1 MSAVLQEI
9 DAPEEFFAPTSATA
23 LDHLLGQHARARRNI
38 EVVRDFMGSD
48 EMQSA
53 AGYFLAANKNTHS
66 RYAPEPAKLFQMES
80 ALKALDAH
88 YWDRAL
94 QLTDVLDYMPAA
106 RREEW
111 FKHIRDMECPDFEEA
126 SVRATLQSLM
136 AQRMDFLSEMVD
148 GIFRGLSGEH
158 VTNRPEGFSK
168 RMIIQGVVS
177 MFGAGRKEGLIHD
190 MRAVVAK
197 FMGRDQPHYG
207 STHRMLAKVQQRR
220 GEWHSVDGGAFRIRV
235 YKNSNAHLEVH
246 PDISWRLNQVLA
258 HLHPAAIPSQLRRP
272 PAKKKLREFTLMQRP
287 LPFAVIA
294 LLESA
299 DYKAVERVLHTGY
312 RWMDADKH
320 LKAEAVRV
328 IEAIGGA
335 DNGKGVFAFDYDAGD
350 VLTEVIISGAIPDHV
365 SHQYY
370 PTPQR
375 LAEEAVRLAEIGP
388 DHFCLE
394 PSAGQGAIAD
404 LLPKKRTYCVEAS
417 RLHCKVLEAK
427 GYVVHEGDFLTLR
440 NGMRFDRVVMNPPF
454 SQGRAAAHVQHAAE
468 LLRDGGRLVA
478 ILPSSH
484 AGKDILPG
492 YRVTWSP
499 VYPNE
504 FAGASVDVVIMTAEA
519 A

>member
-38 EVVRDFMGSD
+38 EAVREFMSSE
-48 EMQSA
+48 EMRSA
-53 AGYFLAANKNTHS
+53 AGYYLAANKNTHA
-66 RYAPEPAKLFQMES
+66 RYAPEPAELFKMAP

-88 YWDRAL
+88 YWDQAL
-94 QLTDVLDYMPAA
+94 RLTDVLDYMPAA

-111 FKHIRDMECPDFEEA
+111 FKHIRDMDCPDFEEA

-235 YKNSNAHLEVH
+235 YQNSNAHLEVH
-246 PDISWRLNQVLA
+246 PDIAWRLNQVLA
-258 HLHPAAIPSQLRRP
+258 HLYPAAIPSRLRRP
-272 PAKKKLREFTLMQRP
+272 PAKKKLRDFTLMQRP

-299 DYKAVERVLHTGY
+299 DYKAAERVLHTGY

-335 DNGKGVFAFDYDAGD
+335 DAGKGVFAFDYDAGE
-350 VLTEVIISGAIPDHV
+350 VLTEVIISGVIPDHK

-370 PTPQR
+370 PTPRR
-375 LAEEAVRLAEIGP
+375 LAAEAVRLADVP
-388 DHFCLE
+388 DVGWCLE
-394 PSAGQGAIAD
+394 PSAGQGAIAE
-404 LLPKKRTYCVEAS
+404 LLPKERTVCVEVS
-417 RLHCKVLEAK
+417 PLHCRVLEAK
-427 GYVVHEGDFLTLR
+427 GFPHVVEGDFLTHNKR
-440 NGMRFDRVVMNPPF
+440 GWDRIVMNPPF
-454 SQGRAAAHVQHAAE
+454 SQGRAAAHVQHAAD
-468 LLRDGGRLVA
+468 LLAPEGRLVA
-478 ILPSSH
+478 ILPASH
-484 AGKDILPG
+484 ADKDILPG
-492 YRVTWSP
+492 FRVTWSP